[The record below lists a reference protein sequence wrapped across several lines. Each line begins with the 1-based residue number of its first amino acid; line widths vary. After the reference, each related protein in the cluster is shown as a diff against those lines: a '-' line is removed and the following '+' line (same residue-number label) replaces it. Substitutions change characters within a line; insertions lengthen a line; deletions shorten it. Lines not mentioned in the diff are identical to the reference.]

1 MRLHFKFLLLLL
13 VSFSILAKNSQE
25 FISHQLQFTL
35 DKIYQENP
43 KSIGIMVHVE
53 APDKNISWSSAVG
66 FSNKDSKEPI
76 NKNQPAL
83 IASNTK
89 TYVAVAVL
97 QLIAQGKL
105 DLNDSIKKHLSSRTL
120 KQMKRAG
127 YDTNAI
133 KLVHLLSHTSGI
145 EDYVNNFYL
154 DYISKYPQK
163 RWTHKEQIKL
173 AMKIGSPLAQAG
185 DTFSYADINYLLL
198 TEIIQRKTHQKF
210 YKAIRRLIDYK
221 QQGLQQTWFYSLENK
236 PKNTLP
242 LVHQYDGQLHWDS
255 YLMDNSFDLYGGGGL
270 ATTTKDLALFFQNL
284 FNLKIITDPKVLNLI
299 ITKVPTKDEKDSHY
313 RLGLSETV
321 ISGYTAYGHHGFW
334 ATIVEYFPTLNT
346 TITVFILENEQ
357 RKLQEEVLKSF
368 ITVLTQQNNVTM
380 P

>member
-1 MRLHFKFLLLLL
+1 MKFYYKFLLLLFI
-13 VSFSILAKNSQE
+13 SFSSLAKNTQE
-25 FISHQLQFTL
+25 VVTNQLQFAL
-35 DKIYQENP
+35 DEIYQENP
-43 KSIGIMVHVE
+43 KSVGIMVHIE

-66 FSNKDSKEPI
+66 FSNKDTQRPI
-76 NKNQPAL
+76 EKDQPAL

-105 DLNDSIKKHLSSRTL
+105 KLNDSIKIHLSGRTL

-127 YDTNAI
+127 YDTHAI
-133 KLVHLLSHTSGI
+133 KLLHLLSHTSGI
-145 EDYVNNFYL
+145 EDYVNSFYL

-163 RWTHKEQIKL
+163 RWKHKEQIRL

-210 YKAIRRLIDYK
+210 YKAIRQLINYK
-221 QQGLQQTWFYSLENK
+221 KQGLQQTWFYSLEK
-236 PKNTLP
+236 TPKNTRS

-255 YLMDNSFDLYGGGGL
+255 YLLDNSYDLYGGGGL
-270 ATTTKDLALFFQNL
+270 AATTKDLALFFQNL
-284 FNLKIITDPKVLNLI
+284 FNLKIITDPKILNLI
-299 ITKVPTKDEKDSHY
+299 HTKVETKYEKDSHY
-313 RLGLSETV
+313 RLGLSETE
-321 ISGYTAYGHHGFW
+321 IGGYTAYGHHGFW
-334 ATIVEYFPTLNT
+334 ATIVEYFPALNT
-346 TITVFILENEQ
+346 TVTVFILENAEKQ
-357 RKLQEEVLKSF
+357 LQEEVLKSF
-368 ITVLTQQNNVTM
+368 ITILTQQNNVVM